1 MKGKN
6 IYENK
11 KEFSGNLHLFK
22 RIHRRCGV
30 CACRRTFFLKCKDE
44 NIKKPLKIALMLFV
58 VFLGAEAAA
67 LIFEDLFSAIDLWNA
82 SYWVDLIV
90 DLSKTIVF
98 GLTAFSAFSGGS
110 KEFYELEGFSGEK

>member
-1 MKGKN
+1 MKIRKN
-6 IYENK
+6 LAETFIYLSAYIGGAA
-11 KEFSGNLHLFK
+11 FALVG
-22 RIHRRCGV
+22 G
-30 CACRRTFFLKCKDE
+30 FFLLKCKDS
-44 NIKKPLKIALMLFV
+44 NIKKPLKTALMLFV

-90 DLSKTIVF
+90 DLSKTIAF